1 MTESKFKRP
10 LPKGNGKP
18 VLVDGARTAFV
29 KSFGSFEDCDALELF
44 SRVTEGFIR
53 KVGINTMEIDELTC
67 GVVVPQTK
75 NGNVARDAVI
85 NLGLP
90 SHIHGYTLNRACT
103 SSMQTIADAARQIAS
118 GTPAIVLAGGVE
130 CLSDVPIVYSKEAR
144 KFLIKVSKSR
154 SATDK
159 LNMVKQF
166 SAKDWLPKPP
176 ALSEPLTGF
185 TMGEHAEMMAKFN
198 MISREDQDRFAVES
212 HHKAAA
218 AQLAGK
224 FNDEVIPIWP
234 SPKYNVCVDKDN
246 IIRADTSI
254 EAMANLKPAFDKKY
268 GSLTAANSSSLT
280 DGASITLI
288 GDEARVRSLGL
299 KPKAIIRDSVFVA
312 VNPYEQ
318 LLIGPAIAI
327 PLLLKKNNMKV
338 SDIDLFEIHEAFAA
352 QVLSCIRSMESDG
365 FMDKYFGE
373 KSIGTFPVDRLNVNG
388 GAIAIGHPFGAT
400 GARLAT
406 TLSNELI
413 RSDKQF
419 GVIAICAAGAMA
431 GAMLIERI

>member
-18 VLVDGARTAFV
+18 VLVDGARSAFV

-53 KVGINTMEIDELTC
+53 KVGIDMMEIDELSC

-75 NGNVARDAVI
+75 NGNVARDAAI

-90 SHIHGYTLNRACT
+90 PHIHGYTLNRACT

-118 GTPAIVLAGGVE
+118 GTPAMVLAGGVE

-144 KFLIKVSKSR
+144 KFLVKVSKSR

-198 MISREDQDRFAVES
+198 LISREDQDRFAVES

-218 AQLAGK
+218 AQVAGK
-224 FNDEVIPIWP
+224 FNDEIIPIWP

-246 IIRADTSI
+246 IVRADTSL

-327 PLLLKKNNMKV
+327 PLLLKKNNLKV
-338 SDIDLFEIHEAFAA
+338 SDIDRFEIHEAFAA
-352 QVLSCIRSMESDG
+352 QVLSCIRSMESDA

-373 KSIGTFPVDRLNVNG
+373 KGIGTFPMDRLNVNG

-406 TLSNELI
+406 TLANELI